1 MQALYLQ
8 AERNLC
14 AVILPDNE
22 PTRTPRPAPPG
33 SSARVTVYDLR
44 DADAWAQTSTDR
56 DAWGPQWTEI
66 YILDY
71 DHVAIAFKPRGA
83 LEAAS

>member
-1 MQALYLQ
+1 MQALYPQ
-8 AERNLC
+8 AERTLC
-14 AVILPDNE
+14 VVILPDNE

-44 DADAWAQTSTDR
+44 DDDARAQASTDQ
-56 DAWGPQWTEI
+56 DAWGRQWTKI
-66 YILDY
+66 HPLDL
-71 DHVAIAFKPRGA
+71 DHVAIEFKPRGA

>member
-1 MQALYLQ
+1 MQALYPQ

-22 PTRTPRPAPPG
+22 PTRTPRPASPEG
-33 SSARVTVYDLR
+33 SGRVTVFDLR
-44 DADAWAQTSTDR
+44 DDDGRVQACTDV
-56 DAWGPQWTEI
+56 DAWGRQWTEI
-66 YILDY
+66 HRLDN
-71 DHVAIAFKPRGA
+71 DHVAIVFKPRGA